1 MRRSPEWKP
10 RGVLHPTVAAEKFT
24 LLRLPPAPAVADLI
38 ERYWLITWD
47 LRGQSPHVAETLPQP
62 YVNLVFEAHHA
73 HIYGVASQK
82 YTNNLV
88 DQGRVFGVK
97 FKPGAFYPFL
107 RQPVASITDRALPIE
122 RCFGAAGIELWHAL
136 LAQEE
141 PTALCALAD
150 AFWAARLPAPDAT
163 VPLIGQIVTHMMA
176 DRTVLKVDDVAHHF
190 GMSRRTLQR
199 LFSRYVGVSPKWVIT
214 RYRLH
219 EAAEQLLSPAAS
231 SLTTMAQELGY
242 FDQAHFIK
250 AFKAVVGLSP
260 AEYAR
265 TVEFAV

>member
-1 MRRSPEWKP
+1 MSRSPEWQP

-24 LLRLPPAPAVADLI
+24 LLRLPPAPVVADLI

-47 LRGQSPHVAETLPQP
+47 LRGQPPHVAETLPQP
-62 YVNLVFEAHHA
+62 YVNLVFEAHQA
-73 HIYGVASQK
+73 RLYGVASQK
-82 YTNNLV
+82 YTNCLA
-88 DQGRVFGVK
+88 DQGRVFGIK
-97 FKPGAFYPFL
+97 FKPGALYPL
-107 RQPVASITDRALPIE
+107 LGQPIAAFTDRSAPIE
-122 RCFGAAGIELWHAL
+122 RCFGAAGTELWHAL
-136 LAQEE
+136 QAQEA

-150 AFWAARLPAPDAT
+150 AFWAARLPAPDVM

-219 EAAEQLLSPAAS
+219 DAAEQLLNGTAR
-231 SLTTMAQELGY
+231 SLATMAQDLGY

-250 AFKAVVGLSP
+250 EFKAVVGLSP

-265 TVEFAV
+265 TVAFAV